1 MRYIQAVLNEAKE
14 PLSGDLHRF
23 IEDLGRYLSQWGLS
37 RTVGRIWGYL
47 LLSSEPVSLDQIAD
61 DLQISKSGASVAT
74 RQLESYQ
81 FVRRSGERG
90 SRRALY
96 EVTNLTDARF
106 LDMVL
111 ASYRSLSDLLRS
123 GVRATDDGVVHA
135 RLEETSEFFDSWVD
149 QLEHHLRRW
158 REERR
163 RT

>member
-1 MRYIQAVLNEAKE
+1 MLNEAKE

-47 LLSSEPVSLDQIAD
+47 LLSSEPVSLDQIAG

-81 FVRRSGERG
+81 FVRRSGQRG

-96 EVTNLTDARF
+96 EVSSLTDARF
-106 LDMVL
+106 LDL
-111 ASYRSLSDLLRS
+111 ILGSYRALADLLRAGKGAS
-123 GVRATDDGVVHA
+123 DDEVVRA
-135 RLEETSEFFDSWVD
+135 RLAETSEFFDSWVD
-149 QLEHHLRRW
+149 QLEQHLRRW
-158 REERR
+158 REEKKR
-163 RT
+163 